1 MCSDFQQLLKILQK
15 SKLLSGTSKLEI
27 IIFAFEPP
35 DGLVVLIRK
44 SFPDLFDCLNLV
56 HTMNTTENTDNDWL
70 FEITPKNKFFSLNFK
85 EVWQYRD
92 LLMLFVKRD
101 VVTVYKQTILGP
113 LWYLIQPLFTS
124 ITFTII
130 FNTVAGIDTGTV
142 PPFLFNLAGITVW
155 NYFTACLNDTSDTF
169 KRNAAIFGK
178 VYFPRIIMPLSVVI
192 SNLLKF
198 GIQFMIF
205 VAFYIFYYLR
215 GAAISINESLLFF
228 PLLVALMGILGL
240 GLGMFISSLVT
251 KYRDFSYLIGFGVQ
265 LLMYLSAVMYPMAL
279 IKEKLPA
286 YGWLVEY
293 NPLAY
298 VIETTRYMLLGIGQ
312 ISFLGLGYTFAVTV
326 IVFLVG
332 VLIFNKTEK
341 SFIDTV

>member
-1 MCSDFQQLLKILQK
+1 
-15 SKLLSGTSKLEI
+15 
-27 IIFAFEPP
+27 
-35 DGLVVLIRK
+35 
-44 SFPDLFDCLNLV
+44 
-56 HTMNTTENTDNDWL
+56 MNNTENIENDWL
-70 FEITPKNKFFSLNFK
+70 FEITPKNKFFSLNLK

-169 KRNAAIFGK
+169 KKNAAIFGK

-198 GIQFMIF
+198 GIQFVIF
-205 VAFYIFYYLR
+205 VAFYIFYYLQ

-228 PLLVALMGILGL
+228 PFLVALMGILGL
-240 GLGMFISSLVT
+240 GLGMIISSLVT
-251 KYRDFSYLIGFGVQ
+251 KYRDFTYLIGFGVQ

-298 VIETTRYMLLGIGQ
+298 IIETTRYMLLGIGH
-312 ISFLGLGYTFAVTV
+312 ISFLGLGYTFAVTA